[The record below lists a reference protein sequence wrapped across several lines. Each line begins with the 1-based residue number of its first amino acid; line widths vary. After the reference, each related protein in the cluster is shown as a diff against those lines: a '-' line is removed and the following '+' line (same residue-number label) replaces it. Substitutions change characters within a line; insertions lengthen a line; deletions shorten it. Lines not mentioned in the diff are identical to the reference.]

1 MTKGESM
8 TPEQQVDL
16 LLHTSMCFLA
26 ISNFLSD
33 SKNALDNDVELKS
46 LEDVM
51 LAAHFYMQERNRNIG
66 AFGLSALTVEQAEK
80 LCARRKEL
88 AVRLRSAASLL
99 EQNAEDRCEAMRDYI
114 PNQQTPVTTSR
125 QLLPQL
131 VNC

>member
-1 MTKGESM
+1 M

-16 LLHTSMCFLA
+16 LLHTSMAFLA
-26 ISNFLSD
+26 ISNLLSD
-33 SKNALDNDVELKS
+33 SKIALDNDVELKS

-51 LAAHFYMQERNRNIG
+51 LAAHFYMQERNRNIE
-66 AFGLSALTVEQAEK
+66 AFGLSALMMEQAEK

-99 EQNAEDRCEAMRDYI
+99 EQNAEDKFEAMRDYI

-131 VNC
+131 VTVSR